1 MVAADRSAE
10 WCEWELQ
17 ALLRLA
23 HARKTLDASG
33 AGDGVV
39 APHAVDAIARL
50 TTSAARCLRLRDQ
63 ILELAA

>member
-23 HARKTLDASG
+23 HARKTLDAIVSG
-33 AGDGVV
+33 DWVV
-39 APHAVDAIARL
+39 DPEAVDAIARL

-63 ILELAA
+63 IREQAA